1 MTWAGN
7 LSSKAQSWA
16 VLARIE
22 GVGDYSGQYTFCS
35 STPAYGDASYKELMA
50 SLPNI
55 LSERAQITGGLPD
68 AGACTLELVD
78 GADLLTQ
85 TFRTDRAPTTV
96 LTADVAADDTTI
108 SVGSS
113 ANLTAGSSV
122 LHLGSE
128 AVAVDY
134 FSSGGYGIF
143 NGSTDYIDYG
153 SNTDL
158 DGATSGTW
166 SAWVYMA
173 SLDPGTVFQCR
184 ASPSLVGWLL
194 STTGTGGKLRFE
206 IYSGLSNIQESTGT
220 PLSGATW
227 HHIAAVYASSAVTLY
242 VDGSAVASSTAFG
255 SIPASL
261 PSSSG
266 NLRINEGN
274 WAGRASHLAFWAG
287 TAASAGQIAEIYNSG
302 SPPDLEALPTLAAPT
317 WWVPAESDW
326 VPRVGS
332 GTPTVNGTPT
342 FGTGTPSTTLSVT
355 RGHLGTSALTH
366 KANDPVHLSP
376 TYIAGRRFSVYVAP
390 LVGSTSSD
398 ERLVGT
404 YLLESYGLT
413 DDLNTWEL
421 SGVSQ
426 LRYLD
431 RQAPILPRDAKIAE
445 VTNPDNRGVR
455 WLRLEETE
463 IREVWSDRYVHV
475 KVGSEIL
482 KATNSAGA
490 PGATVAPRAR
500 RTLLPVERG
509 VFGTEER
516 EIKDSDTVR
525 QVLLAGRDF
534 RVSAGPSP
542 SSSRTS
548 GTWTETTNWV
558 DMVLCVMLSSASE
571 DDGLELTNYRTTGS
585 NWSRSNFSALPVGY
599 GLGIP
604 ESLIDWSAWESV
616 RARTLAY
623 TFPYVVYGDKAQSFG
638 DWITEQFLTPLGAF
652 ITVESGT
659 VSIVL
664 PRMPASSAT
673 ATITLGPDEIL
684 MRRVGRSQM
693 LPRARVSRDKARAF
707 GELIYEV
714 GPTGIRTTITNERF
728 GRTYGQRGFY
738 GSASQ
743 PLKISVPGGDP
754 NRADLFAG
762 RGAAL
767 LFRRQRPP
775 MSIDCDASMEAFAAT
790 AGDTASIT
798 LAEAPNMEDATRGW
812 TSRIAQVM
820 EREVRFEGDR
830 EGAPLGAYMRIRAE
844 TYGDRVRIGVIAP
857 SAVVTSVSTN
867 TATVA
872 ANRFTASDNT
882 DSLPTTDAAAF
893 AVNDVVK
900 LCSLNG
906 AALASGAT
914 QVVSSISGNDIT
926 LDGNFGGALASG
938 TVITYADRDDTTA
951 TQYNKYVHLADQATQ
966 TVGASTQTPWVWG
979 ET

>member
-7 LSSKAQSWA
+7 LSSRAQSWA

-22 GVGDYSGQYTFCS
+22 GVGDHSGQYTFCS
-35 STPAYGDASYKELMA
+35 STPAYGDGSYKELMA

-85 TFRTDRAPTTV
+85 TFRTDRAPSTV
-96 LTADVAADDTTI
+96 LTADAAPGDTTV

-113 ANLTAGSSV
+113 SGLTAGSSV
-122 LHLGSE
+122 LYVGSE
-128 AVAVDY
+128 AMAVDY
-134 FSSGGYGIF
+134 FSTGGYGIF
-143 NGSTDYIDYG
+143 NGTTDYIGYG
-153 SNTDL
+153 TNADL
-158 DGATSGTW
+158 DGASSATF
-166 SAWVYMA
+166 SAWVYFSA
-173 SLDPGTVFQCR
+173 SDAGSVIYNTDSATAGWYFEVAGTNFRLNLYNGSNNWEQ
-184 ASPSLVGWLL
+184 STSG
-194 STTGTGGKLRFE
+194 SITTGG
-206 IYSGLSNIQESTGT
+206 
-220 PLSGATW
+220 W
-227 HHIAAVYASSAVTLY
+227 HHICAVYASSAITLY
-242 VDGSAVASSTAFG
+242 ANGSSVASSTYGTIPSTVPTPAG
-255 SIPASL
+255 SRTL
-261 PSSSG
+261 K
-266 NLRINEGN
+266 INDGRV
-274 WAGRASHLAFWAG
+274 AGRFRHVAYWAG
-287 TAASAGQIAEIYNSG
+287 TAASAAQVAEIYNSG
-302 SPPDLEALPTLAAPT
+302 APPDLRSLATLASPSWWAPLET
-317 WWVPAESDW
+317 DW
-326 VPRVGS
+326 DLLVG
-332 GTPTVNGTPT
+332 TDTATVNGSPT
-342 FGTGTPSTTLSVT
+342 FGTGTPSTTITVT
-355 RGHLGTSALTH
+355 RGHLDTSALTH
-366 KANDPVHLSP
+366 KTNDPVHLSP
-376 TYIAGRRFSVYVAP
+376 TYIAGRRFSVYVVP

-445 VTNPDNRGVR
+445 VTNPDTRGVR

-490 PGATVAPRAR
+490 PGAIVAPRAR

-542 SSSRTS
+542 SASRTS

-558 DMVLCVMLSSASE
+558 DMVLCIMLSSASE

-623 TFPYVVYGDKAQSFG
+623 TFPFVVYGDKAQSFG

-693 LPRARVSRDKARAF
+693 LPRAKVSRDKARAF

-775 MSIDCDASMEAFAAT
+775 MSIDFDASMEAFAAT

-812 TSRIAQVM
+812 TSRLAQVM
-820 EREVRFEGDR
+820 EREVRFEGDTQ
-830 EGAPLGAYMRIRAE
+830 GTPLGAYMRIRAE

-893 AVNDVVK
+893 AVDDVVK
-900 LCSLNG
+900 LCSLDG

-914 QVVSSISGNDIT
+914 QIVSSISGNDIT
-926 LDGNFGGALASG
+926 LDGNFSGALASG